1 MSDAMIRI
9 INVSTG
15 QETTREYTPDELAMV
30 EQLRTV
36 KTPLD
41 DIVALEADK
50 PFTHRALRELSL
62 SVAQIAGM
70 LTGQDPLTQPQIAA
84 IAKLDSDIAKLRD
97 QAKVQGLI

>member
-1 MSDAMIRI
+1 MIRI
-9 INVSTG
+9 IDLQTG
-15 QETTREYTPDELAMV
+15 AEVTREYTPAEAAALNPQPSPLV
-30 EQLRTV
+30 E
-36 KTPLD
+36 
-41 DIVALEADK
+41 IVALEADK

>member
-1 MSDAMIRI
+1 MIRVI
-9 INVSTG
+9 DLRTG
-15 QETTREYTPDELAMV
+15 VESMREYTQSESAALNPQPSPLV
-30 EQLRTV
+30 E
-36 KTPLD
+36 
-41 DIVALEADK
+41 IVSLEAEK